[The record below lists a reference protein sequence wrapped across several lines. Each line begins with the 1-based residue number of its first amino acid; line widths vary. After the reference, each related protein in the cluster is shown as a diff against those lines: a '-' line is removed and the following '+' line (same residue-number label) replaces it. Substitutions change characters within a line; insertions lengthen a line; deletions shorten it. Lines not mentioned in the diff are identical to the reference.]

1 MLRMSELAKTQSSR
15 EFTISPKDSIEIAKD
30 VMREKDLLPRMSK
43 LSCVRDSVEILR
55 ESLQK
60 LRTPPIVC
68 QKKDEVKKNEPSND
82 RTLFGSSRSCCD
94 KCRRKDDDFISDDE
108 RSVKISRIQIIN
120 LDDYNRTPSVVS
132 FKNEPVFYKDV
143 PVEKNKNVSPGV
155 KSPMTTSSKSTKRKF
170 LQFTSTCIP

>member
-1 MLRMSELAKTQSSR
+1 MSELAKTQSSR

-30 VMREKDLLPRMSK
+30 VMREKDLFPRMSK

-60 LRTPPIVC
+60 LKTPPIVC
-68 QKKDEVKKNEPSND
+68 QKKEEVKKNEPSN
-82 RTLFGSSRSCCD
+82 TLFGSSRSCCD

-143 PVEKNKNVSPGV
+143 EKNKKVSPGV
-155 KSPMTTSSKSTKRKF
+155 KSTMTTSSKSAKRKF